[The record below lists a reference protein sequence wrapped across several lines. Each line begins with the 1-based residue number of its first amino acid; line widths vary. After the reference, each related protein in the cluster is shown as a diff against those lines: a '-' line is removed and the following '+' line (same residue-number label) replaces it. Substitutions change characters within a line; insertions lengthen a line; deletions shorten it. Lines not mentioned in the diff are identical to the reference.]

1 MEYSAKVSLV
11 VHGIGYFWNLGLVR
25 VSGSFSAERCSKTIS
40 DKLNEF
46 GIDFETDIVG
56 LTTDGCAMMK
66 KVGKLIPALHQL
78 CYAHGLQLVI
88 HDIFHK
94 KQTAIAEEQ
103 CDYLSETDE
112 SEREIDEMED
122 SDGLT
127 VVTAFG
133 DQQVDSLMLNHDIFW
148 IAMKFVEL

>member
-1 MEYSAKVSLV
+1 
-11 VHGIGYFWNLGLVR
+11 
-25 VSGSFSAERCSKTIS
+25 
-40 DKLNEF
+40 
-46 GIDFETDIVG
+46 
-56 LTTDGCAMMK
+56 MMK

-88 HDIFHK
+88 HDIFYK

-112 SEREIDEMED
+112 SEKEIDEMED

-127 VVTAFG
+127 VVTALG
-133 DQQVDSLMLNHDIFW
+133 D
-148 IAMKFVEL
+148 